1 MGGGFFNPDAYRSYS
16 SSVASKPVDH
26 VYTSRGLDPS
36 LDPKDVRVRESRDS
50 PDNPR
55 SRPIIVG
62 LDVTGSMGFI
72 ADQIA
77 KGGLGTLFQGILD
90 RKPVAN
96 PHLMFM
102 GIGDAACDRAP
113 LQVSQFEADN
123 RIVDQLTKIWL
134 EKGGGSNNHESYDL
148 PWIFAARRTVHDSME
163 KRGERGYL
171 VTIGDEEPPEGLTR
185 EALSRVLDIT
195 PQADVPAKQSLEE
208 AQRLYKVFHV
218 IIEEGS
224 HARHALD
231 RVQTRWRALLG
242 QHVISLAD
250 HKLLAETIVSTIQV
264 SEGADHST
272 AAGGWGS
279 LAASHIVGRA
289 IAGLP
294 VGVAPRRQLG
304 A

>member
-1 MGGGFFNPDAYRSYS
+1 MGGGSFDADAYRSYATN
-16 SSVASKPVDH
+16 VASKPVDH

-36 LDPKDVRVRESRDS
+36 LDPKGVKVRESRDS
-50 PDNPR
+50 ADNPR

-90 RKPVAN
+90 RKPVSN

-102 GIGDAACDRAP
+102 GIGDAACDTAP

-134 EKGGGSNNHESYDL
+134 EHGGGSNDHESYDL
-148 PWIFAARRTVHDSME
+148 PWIFAGRRTVHDAME

-171 VTIGDEEPPEGLTR
+171 FTIGDEEPPEVLGR
-185 EALSRVLDIT
+185 DALDRVLGISS
-195 PQADVPAKQSLEE
+195 QADVPAKQSLEE

-218 IIEEGS
+218 IIEQGS
-224 HARHALD
+224 HARHHLD
-231 RVQTRWRALLG
+231 RVQSKWRALLG
-242 QHVISLAD
+242 QHVISLPD
-250 HKLLAETIVSTIQV
+250 HNLLAETIVSAIQV
-264 SEGADHST
+264 SEGASHS
-272 AAGGWGS
+272 AAASGWGS
-279 LAASHIVGRA
+279 VAASSIVGRS

-294 VGVAPRRQLG
+294 VAAAPRRQLG